1 MTGLLTGRGSYRFS
15 PGNMLASMVEVQ
27 LLRELKQKVTESTV
41 HPIKKDFIERLKRKK
56 STEDGDVKVLPWR
69 KQGRPLLLGEH
80 LYHRV
85 QLYLKKVRDKSFSEP
100 IQQLLKARSK

>member
-1 MTGLLTGRGSYRFS
+1 MTGLLTGRGSYRFR

-27 LLRELKQKVTESTV
+27 LLRELKQKVTESIV
-41 HPIKKDFIERLKRKK
+41 HPIKKDFIEGLKRKK

-69 KQGRPLLLGEH
+69 KQGRPLLLGKH
-80 LYHRV
+80 LYRRV
-85 QLYLKKVRDKSFSEP
+85 LYLKKVRDKSFSEP